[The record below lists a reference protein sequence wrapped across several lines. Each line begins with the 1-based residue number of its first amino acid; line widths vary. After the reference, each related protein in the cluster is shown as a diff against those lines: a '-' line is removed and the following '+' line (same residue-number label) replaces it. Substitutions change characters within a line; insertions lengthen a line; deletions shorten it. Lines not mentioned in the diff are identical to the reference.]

1 MPYFPPSVTSLPAT
15 RFILFSDANN
25 KTRIIDESELLRQ
38 EYYSFTGKWETPTL
52 NREDTTEI
60 YTLRKFMVFY
70 EASEDT
76 TISLY
81 PTGDG
86 GETYG
91 RAVVLDLLETSGSRM
106 RRAVGGFNTSG
117 FDLRVRI
124 DLDTDEVVTIYGYK
138 ATIVERS
145 DILLS

>member
-1 MPYFPPSVTSLPAT
+1 MPYFPPSVTDLPAT
-15 RFILFSDANN
+15 RFILFSDASN
-25 KTRIIDESELLRQ
+25 KTRIIDESEVLRQ
-38 EYYSFTGKWETPTL
+38 GIFSFVGKWETPTL
-52 NREDTTEI
+52 NREDPTKI
-60 YTLRKFMVFY
+60 YTLRKMMILY

-76 TISLY
+76 SISLY

-86 GETYG
+86 GNSYG
-91 RAVVLDLLETSGSRM
+91 RAVVLNKIESSGSEM
-106 RRAVGGFNTSG
+106 KRAVGGFNTSG